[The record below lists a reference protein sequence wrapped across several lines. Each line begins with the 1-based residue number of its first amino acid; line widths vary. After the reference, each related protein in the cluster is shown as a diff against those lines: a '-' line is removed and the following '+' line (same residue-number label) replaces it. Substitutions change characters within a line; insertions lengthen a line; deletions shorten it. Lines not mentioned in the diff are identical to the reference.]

1 MMLFV
6 YDIVCD
12 IVYEILQ
19 YIGQIGIQRL
29 RKVASMYRT
38 IEIGSFSGPTRAWA
52 IWYETKPFACPPRM
66 QSPFAFILVLLECK
80 VLAALKTFVRH

>member
-1 MMLFV
+1 M
-6 YDIVCD
+6 YDIVYD

-38 IEIGSFSGPTRAWA
+38 IEIGTFSGPTRAWA
-52 IWYETKPFACPPRM
+52 IWYETKRFACPPRM
-66 QSPFAFILVLLECK
+66 QLPFVFLYSLNAKCWQPS
-80 VLAALKTFVRH
+80 RR